1 MSEIKLKCDKC
12 KEFYDDVE
20 VYIICNGCYN
30 GTKEQ
35 ELMGE
40 FIDSLDLIL
49 NKKTYR
55 FSTVGCNNKY
65 DISYPSEEL
74 IKNEKKKWEAKKL
87 E

>member
-1 MSEIKLKCDKC
+1 MIGRWLIDKYEREK
-12 KEFYDDVE
+12 KELIDD
-20 VYIICNGCYN
+20 
-30 GTKEQ
+30 
-35 ELMGE
+35 
-40 FIDSLDLIL
+40 FIESLDLIL

-74 IKNEKKKWEAKKL
+74 IKSEKKKWEAKKI